1 MSNSAFESDENDIN
15 ELINAYQN
23 LKIGKSHY
31 FLDED
36 SFEKIIQFY
45 DEKENLKEAFTAVEI
60 GLEQFP
66 YSSLLMIKKADILV
80 ALQRFEE
87 ALTIV
92 AVSYTHLTL
101 PTIYSV

>member
-1 MSNSAFESDENDIN
+1 MSYSAFQHDENDMN

-45 DEKENLKEAFTAVEI
+45 DEKENLIDF
-60 GLEQFP
+60 Q
-66 YSSLLMIKKADILV
+66 SLLPW
-80 ALQRFEE
+80 R
-87 ALTIV
+87 
-92 AVSYTHLTL
+92 
-101 PTIYSV
+101 